1 MGGGRRRTDP
11 LSLDNDYT
19 WDTKLTNDGE
29 NNYGYGVLELLE
41 HFLEKKNEY
50 GATTKNLMNVCE
62 CVY

>member
-1 MGGGRRRTDP
+1 MMIT
-11 LSLDNDYT
+11 L

-41 HFLEKKNEY
+41 HFGEENEY
-50 GATTKNLMNVCE
+50 GATTKNLMKVCE